1 MVRPAGTPRR
11 IPDHPDAPAGRNA
24 LRSPG
29 PHVTAI
35 GIYRSPVAVH
45 PTLRSRECDVG
56 PASFPYE
63 RTTPER
69 MVHSPPAHHTHAE
82 KPATKVSTG
91 PLSASLAGCRST
103 DERPHWSVCVLP
115 LSFRMS
121 PFSALRQ
128 PYGKCP
134 WEFRC
139 IGARLKQ
146 EIIARDATRIAERR
160 VSGIK
165 SGLSKCESIQ
175 QNDDRLVPPISFR
188 VAISPPVGR
197 SPARRSRLN
206 WFEEG
211 IDQIVGRLSR
221 GEYPNSHFQQPANHS

>member
-35 GIYRSPVAVH
+35 GISRSPVAVH
-45 PTLRSRECDVG
+45 PTLRSRECDAG

-165 SGLSKCESIQ
+165 KVWSVEVQVDSAERRSSSPSHLFPRS
-175 QNDDRLVPPISFR
+175 DIS
-188 VAISPPVGR
+188 ASR